1 MSLSMRTIMLAAL
14 LVIPASAIAA
24 RDYRCTIKHVVSAS
38 SAPNQEAQSSA
49 YVGKDFTVE
58 RKSGLMS
65 GVLKNSYLTK
75 PAVIDL
81 GSSENSYKVV
91 TTMRREQG
99 VGAGSN
105 IYALT
110 IQEYEARPDKPF
122 VFLQNDMA
130 FFGQCTHF

>member
-1 MSLSMRTIMLAAL
+1 MSFSMRTILLVAL
-14 LVIPASAIAA
+14 LATPVSAIAA
-24 RDYRCTIKHVVSAS
+24 QDYRCTIKHVVSAS

-49 YVGKDFTVE
+49 YVGKEFTVE
-58 RKSGLMS
+58 RRSGLMA
-65 GVLKNSYLTK
+65 GVLKNSFSTK
-75 PAVIDL
+75 PVVIDL
-81 GSSENSYKVV
+81 GSTENSYKVV

-110 IQEYEARPDKPF
+110 IQEYEAGPAKPF

-130 FFGQCTHF
+130 FFGQCAHF